1 MGLVDSKAGQYKYI
15 KAPLRTA
22 LKNAAYVYKIADVV
36 YLIPTPEDFT
46 MRIIDRVTI
55 MVANV
60 SNMGMRLNEIMD
72 SYLALPMRY
81 IMDATTNIT
90 NTLSAATRFVDS
102 KGQEISSIAG
112 EKGEQFLKTV
122 SDNAERVEILS
133 GYLESQATSGID
145 SLNLPNSINGQLKSK
160 ITDASG
166 KTNEF
171 IDSTIGNV
179 KDFTGKAQKKL
190 ESVINEIVEKM
201 NKVNETLSEA
211 FGYIVTPESPEITNR
226 ATDKL
231 NSLFDKYNDGTVAGD
246 IVSSTIDSANA
257 LIQNFDIVK
266 ISKGLIAISTGLGL
280 AAVAMDKLPKL
291 NMEEVLSFGRAK
303 MKVLTDKGSEMISK
317 IGGITSDVVSQ
328 AKTVGSSVMNNA
340 SSLISTGSSV
350 ISNAS
355 SMVASGMTIYNNT
368 MQLYNDGTNIVT
380 GLIDNGNVYIS
391 NSKSTIGNINS
402 IDSLK
407 NNGSVL
413 VSSGSALV
421 QQLMGSGNNLKNNAT
436 GIINNA
442 KTAYENSKSTFKS
455 TKDLINEVRNKTRE
469 FEPSKRYKEIE
480 EEAEEDK
487 KKSRDELRKMRRQSP
502 QEKRKSM
509 SSVPPEVRAAR
520 RSVAKD
526 VRKEK
531 LAAKKAKASEKMKEI
546 LKMEMDRFK
555 DDIRNFAN
563 DIKSEWDFMQQQY
576 INAAKEIKNFFTGN
590 VDDAPGSKYIDD
602 CCNKIEWDIDTI
614 KDTVKNLTVTV
625 AMAVAQV
632 PAPTS
637 VGSCFDFPLY
647 KILRW
652 FEGFK
657 AVLNEIIRVIKCGV
671 DIVVQIKNIAFFIKG
686 IKDTIKD
693 VINKI
698 MDILKIKW
706 ILDLIDNF
714 VNLFSAKCK
723 EGKELI
729 ENTIS
734 PVFYKDTDAYENRMD
749 ALEKKIEGFN
759 EGTDDES
766 KKEAEKIEKE
776 MDDLI
781 ESGESIVAYQ
791 SPILNDD
798 GSDFAGWIFYYANIN
813 SYYGGK
819 LKKRMSQRRIIRASE
834 TGHRR
839 NGGVNMMKKKQVPKM
854 DSGYSKFNNNRKPKA
869 FDAFY
874 WYTKWTTDPNDSNL
888 DKTPPELDSEGNYI
902 YDNTNNDNVVSPVMA
917 TENGTLVELEDG
929 RRVFVNDFGVKSGD
943 YILVE
948 GKRYRVR

>member
-1 MGLVDSKAGQYKYI
+1 MGLVDSMSGQYKYI
-15 KAPLRTA
+15 KAPLRKA
-22 LKNAAYVYKIADVV
+22 LKNVAYVYKIADAV
-36 YLIPTPEDFT
+36 YLIPTPEDFA

-60 SNMGMRLNEIMD
+60 SNMGMRLNMIMD
-72 SYLALPMRY
+72 SYLQLPMKY

-90 NTLSAATRFVDS
+90 NTLSAATSFIDS
-102 KGQEISSIAG
+102 KGHEITGLAG
-112 EKGEQFLKTV
+112 ERGEQFLKTV

-133 GYLESQATSGID
+133 GYLESGID
-145 SLNLPNSINGQLKSK
+145 SLNLPNSIGGQLKNK
-160 ITDASG
+160 TTDTSG

-171 IDSTIGNV
+171 IDSTIGNAR
-179 KDFTGKAQKKL
+179 DFTGRAQKKL

-211 FGYIVTPESPEITNR
+211 FGYILAPQPSETINR
-226 ATDKL
+226 ASDKL
-231 NSLFDKYNDGTVAGD
+231 NNLSDKYNDGTVAGNL
-246 IVSSTIDSANA
+246 VSSTIDSANA

-280 AAVAMDKLPKL
+280 ATVAMDKLPKL

-303 MKVLTDKGSEMISK
+303 MKLLTDKGSEMISK

-328 AKTVGSSVMNNA
+328 AKTVGSSVMSNA

-380 GLIDNGNVYIS
+380 GLIDNGNVFIS

-402 IDSLK
+402 IDSLE
-407 NNGSVL
+407 NNGNVL
-413 VSSGSALV
+413 ISSGSTLV
-421 QQLMGSGNNLKNNAT
+421 QQLMSSGNNLQNSAT

-442 KTAYENSKSTFKS
+442 KTAYGDIKSSFKS
-455 TKDLINEVRNKTRE
+455 TKELINEVRNKTRE

-546 LKMEMDRFK
+546 LKMEMNRFK

-614 KDTVKNLTVTV
+614 KDTLKNLTVTV
-625 AMAVAQV
+625 SMAVAQI

-637 VGSCFDFPLY
+637 VGSCFDNPLY

-657 AVLNEIIRVIKCGV
+657 TVLNEIIRVIKCGV

-714 VNLFSAKCK
+714 VDLFSTKCK

-734 PVFYKDTDAYENRMD
+734 PIYYKDTEEYEQRMNALEQEIDGFNGKDDDDDGKRMNLAMD
-749 ALEKKIEGFN
+749 ALV
-759 EGTDDES
+759 
-766 KKEAEKIEKE
+766 
-776 MDDLI
+776 
-781 ESGESIVAYQ
+781 ESGERIVAYQ
-791 SPILNDD
+791 SPILNED
-798 GSDFAGWIFYYANIN
+798 GSDFAGWIFYYTNIN
-813 SYYGGK
+813 SHYESE
-819 LKKRMSQRRIIRASE
+819 LKKKMSQKRIIRASE

-839 NGGVNMMKKKQVPKM
+839 NGGVNMMKKKRVPRMK
-854 DSGYSKFNNNRKPKA
+854 DTIKGSYKPKA
-869 FDAFY
+869 YDAFY
-874 WYTKWTTDPNDSNL
+874 WYTKWTTDPNENLL

-902 YDNTNNDNVVSPVMA
+902 YDNTNNDNVVSPVMT

>member
-1 MGLVDSKAGQYKYI
+1 MGLVDSMSGQYKYI
-15 KAPLRTA
+15 KAPLRKA
-22 LKNAAYVYKIADVV
+22 LKNVAYVYKIADAV
-36 YLIPTPEDFT
+36 YLIPTPEDFA

-60 SNMGMRLNEIMD
+60 SNMGMRLNMIMD
-72 SYLALPMRY
+72 SYLQLPMKY

-90 NTLSAATRFVDS
+90 NTLSAATSFIDS
-102 KGQEISSIAG
+102 KGHEITGLAG
-112 EKGEQFLKTV
+112 ERGEQFLKTV

-133 GYLESQATSGID
+133 GYLESGID
-145 SLNLPNSINGQLKSK
+145 SLNLPNSIGGQLKNK
-160 ITDASG
+160 TTDTSG

-171 IDSTIGNV
+171 IDSTIGNAR
-179 KDFTGKAQKKL
+179 DFTGRAQKKL

-211 FGYIVTPESPEITNR
+211 FGYILAPQPSETINR
-226 ATDKL
+226 ASDKL
-231 NSLFDKYNDGTVAGD
+231 NNLSDKYNDGTVAGNL
-246 IVSSTIDSANA
+246 VSSTIDSANA

-280 AAVAMDKLPKL
+280 ATVAMDKLPKL

-303 MKVLTDKGSEMISK
+303 MKLLTDKGSEMISK

-328 AKTVGSSVMNNA
+328 AKTVGSSVMSNA

-380 GLIDNGNVYIS
+380 GLIDNGNVFIS

-402 IDSLK
+402 IDSLE
-407 NNGSVL
+407 NNGNVL
-413 VSSGSALV
+413 ISSGSTLV
-421 QQLMGSGNNLKNNAT
+421 QQLMSSGNNLQNSAT

-442 KTAYENSKSTFKS
+442 KTAYGDIKSSFKS
-455 TKDLINEVRNKTRE
+455 TKELINEVRNKTRE

-546 LKMEMDRFK
+546 LKMEMNRFK

-602 CCNKIEWDIDTI
+602 CCNKIEWD
-614 KDTVKNLTVTV
+614 
-625 AMAVAQV
+625 
-632 PAPTS
+632 
-637 VGSCFDFPLY
+637 
-647 KILRW
+647 
-652 FEGFK
+652 
-657 AVLNEIIRVIKCGV
+657 
-671 DIVVQIKNIAFFIKG
+671 
-686 IKDTIKD
+686 
-693 VINKI
+693 
-698 MDILKIKW
+698 
-706 ILDLIDNF
+706 
-714 VNLFSAKCK
+714 
-723 EGKELI
+723 
-729 ENTIS
+729 
-734 PVFYKDTDAYENRMD
+734 
-749 ALEKKIEGFN
+749 
-759 EGTDDES
+759 
-766 KKEAEKIEKE
+766 
-776 MDDLI
+776 
-781 ESGESIVAYQ
+781 
-791 SPILNDD
+791 
-798 GSDFAGWIFYYANIN
+798 
-813 SYYGGK
+813 
-819 LKKRMSQRRIIRASE
+819 
-834 TGHRR
+834 
-839 NGGVNMMKKKQVPKM
+839 
-854 DSGYSKFNNNRKPKA
+854 
-869 FDAFY
+869 
-874 WYTKWTTDPNDSNL
+874 
-888 DKTPPELDSEGNYI
+888 
-902 YDNTNNDNVVSPVMA
+902 
-917 TENGTLVELEDG
+917 
-929 RRVFVNDFGVKSGD
+929 
-943 YILVE
+943 
-948 GKRYRVR
+948 

>member
-1 MGLVDSKAGQYKYI
+1 MGLVDSMSGQYKYI
-15 KAPLRTA
+15 KAPLRKA
-22 LKNAAYVYKIADVV
+22 LKNVAYVYKIADAV
-36 YLIPTPEDFT
+36 YLIPTPEDFA

-60 SNMGMRLNEIMD
+60 SNMGMRLNMIMD
-72 SYLALPMRY
+72 SYLQLPMKY

-90 NTLSAATRFVDS
+90 NTLSAATSFIDS
-102 KGQEISSIAG
+102 KGQEISNVVG
-112 EKGEQFLKTV
+112 EKGEQFLKTI
-122 SDNAERVEILS
+122 SDNAEQVEIMT

-145 SLNLPNSINGQLKSK
+145 SLNLPNSINGQLKGK
-160 ITDASG
+160 MTNASG
-166 KTNEF
+166 KANEF
-171 IDSTIGNV
+171 IDSTIGNAR
-179 KDFTGKAQKKL
+179 DFTGKAQKKL

-211 FGYIVTPESPEITNR
+211 FGYILAPQPSETINR
-226 ATDKL
+226 ASDKL
-231 NSLFDKYNDGTVAGD
+231 NNLSDKYNDGTVAGNL
-246 IVSSTIDSANA
+246 VSSTIDSANA

-303 MKVLTDKGSEMISK
+303 MKLLTDKGSEMISK
-317 IGGITSDVVSQ
+317 IGGVTSNVLSQ
-328 AKTVGSSVMNNA
+328 AKTVGSSIMSNA
-340 SSLISTGSSV
+340 GSLISVGSSV

-355 SMVASGMTIYNNT
+355 SMVANGMTLYNNT

-380 GLIDNGNVYIS
+380 GLIDNGNVFIS
-391 NSKSTIGNINS
+391 NSKSTIGNIN
-402 IDSLK
+402 ITNMDSLK
-407 NNGSVL
+407 NNGNVL

-421 QQLMGSGNNLKNNAT
+421 QQLMSNGNNLKNGVT
-436 GIINNA
+436 GIINDA
-442 KTAYENSKSTFKS
+442 KTAYGDAKSTFKS
-455 TKDLINEVRNKTRE
+455 TKELINEVRNKTRE

-487 KKSRDELRKMRRQSP
+487 KKSRDELRKMRKQSP

-509 SSVPPEVRAAR
+509 SSVSPEKRAAR

-531 LAAKKAKASEKMKEI
+531 FMAKKAKVSEKMKEI
-546 LKMEMDRFK
+546 LKMEMERFK

-614 KDTVKNLTVTV
+614 KDTLKNLTVTV
-625 AMAVAQV
+625 TMAVAQV

-637 VGSCFDFPLY
+637 VGSCFDNPLY

-657 AVLNEIIRVIKCGV
+657 TVLNEIIRVIKCGV

-714 VNLFSAKCK
+714 VDLFSAKCK
-723 EGKELI
+723 EGKELL

-734 PVFYKDTDAYENRMD
+734 PVFYKDTDAFDDEMD
-749 ALEKKIEGFN
+749 ALEAEMESPPQGKTE
-759 EGTDDES
+759 DDLED
-766 KKEAEKIEKE
+766 ELEELIEK
-776 MDDLI
+776 
-781 ESGESIVAYQ
+781 GEEAISYQ
-791 SPILNDD
+791 SPLLNDD
-798 GSDFAGWIFYYANIN
+798 GTELIGWKFYYANLD
-813 SYYGGK
+813 SKYSSK
-819 LKKRMSQRRIIRASE
+819 SRRKMAKRKIRRASE
-834 TGHRR
+834 TGHRKS
-839 NGGVNMMKKKQVPKM
+839 GGVNMLHKKKVPRYNADGIAKE
-854 DSGYSKFNNNRKPKA
+854 KPTA
-869 FDAFY
+869 YDAFY
-874 WYTKWTTDPNDSNL
+874 WYTKWTTDPNDNSL
-888 DKTPPELDSEGNYI
+888 DKTPPTLDNEGNYI
-902 YDNTNNDNVVSPVMA
+902 YDNSNRDDVISPVKV